1 LKSLPTDK
9 EVGIVTFNTKQRDL
23 LEDMI
28 EKKNLEVSNL
38 FVRNLEEVQ
47 GDERDIIIFSIG
59 YGPNEE
65 GKFIHNFGPLN
76 REGGE
81 KRLNVAIT
89 RARERVIVVTS
100 ILPSQLNVDNAKHLG
115 SKFLKLYLEY
125 AWACQERDSKE
136 IEKLLSNEIIKIA
149 GPNRQ
154 ESKKKYSSLPLEKEV
169 YDELVKLGYEID
181 FQRGSIGR

>member
-1 LKSLPTDK
+1 
-9 EVGIVTFNTKQRDL
+9 NL

-28 EKKNLEVSNL
+28 EKKKEVIGSNL
-38 FVRNLEEVQ
+38 SVRNLEEVQ

-89 RARERVIVVTS
+89 RAREKVIVVTS
-100 ILPSQLNVDNAKHLG
+100 ILPSQLNISNAKHLG

-125 AWACQERDSKE
+125 AWACQERNDNE
-136 IEKLLSNEIIKIA
+136 IERLNNEIVKL
-149 GPNRQ
+149 GGFNLQ
-154 ESKKKYSSLPLEKEV
+154 ESKKKYSINLPLEKAV
-169 YDELVKLGYEID
+169 YDELVKLGYEVE
-181 FQRGSIGR
+181 FQRGSISR